1 MRLLDAK
8 EVAEIL
14 QVNVQR
20 VYELTRQGILPSIRI
35 GPRQIRFEETRLMQ
49 WIEHGGRLNAE
60 GLEAKLAAEE
70 GLGASGADSSR
81 GRNRS
86 GNLNPFALS
95 LSVLFAP
102 ARTVDKGC
110 CAQLTSHQ
118 FVVSIGSDE
127 RGQAAPSLR

>member
-1 MRLLDAK
+1 VFAAEGIPMRLLDAK

-35 GPRQIRFEETRLMQ
+35 GPRQIRYEETRLMQ

-70 GLGASGADSSR
+70 GRGASDADSSR
-81 GRNRS
+81 GRSKS
-86 GNLNPFALS
+86 GS
-95 LSVLFAP
+95 RRDES
-102 ARTVDKGC
+102 R
-110 CAQLTSHQ
+110 Q
-118 FVVSIGSDE
+118 GSPLRFDE
-127 RGQAAPSLR
+127 LREC

>member
-35 GPRQIRFEETRLMQ
+35 GPRQIRFVETRLMQ
-49 WIEHGGRLNAE
+49 WIEHGGKLNAE

-70 GLGASGADSSR
+70 GLGASSADSSR

-86 GNLNPFALS
+86 DNQRDESRQGSTLRFDELREFEPIRF
-95 LSVLFAP
+95 VLEC
-102 ARTVDKGC
+102 T
-110 CAQLTSHQ
+110 
-118 FVVSIGSDE
+118 
-127 RGQAAPSLR
+127 LRPG

>member
-70 GLGASGADSSR
+70 RLGASGADSSR
-81 GRNRS
+81 GGNRS
-86 GNLNPFALS
+86 GNRRDESSQGSTLRFDELREFEPIHF
-95 LSVLFAP
+95 VLEC
-102 ARTVDKGC
+102 T
-110 CAQLTSHQ
+110 
-118 FVVSIGSDE
+118 
-127 RGQAAPSLR
+127 LRPG

>member
-35 GPRQIRFEETRLMQ
+35 GPRQIRFEDTRLMQ

-86 GNLNPFALS
+86 GNRRDESSQGSPLRFDELREFEPIRF
-95 LSVLFAP
+95 VLEC
-102 ARTVDKGC
+102 T
-110 CAQLTSHQ
+110 
-118 FVVSIGSDE
+118 
-127 RGQAAPSLR
+127 LRSG

>member
-35 GPRQIRFEETRLMQ
+35 GPRQIRYEETRLMQ

-70 GLGASGADSSR
+70 GLGARGADSSR
-81 GRNRS
+81 GRSKS
-86 GNLNPFALS
+86 GNRRDESSQGSPLRFDELREFEPIRF
-95 LSVLFAP
+95 VLEC
-102 ARTVDKGC
+102 T
-110 CAQLTSHQ
+110 
-118 FVVSIGSDE
+118 
-127 RGQAAPSLR
+127 LRPG